1 MITYFTRYHLDK
13 SITMLNLLY
22 DKLIST
28 NKFIE
33 YKGKKQLMVDDY
45 ARNKVL
51 DKSYYYHL
59 FISSLRDTKIQY
71 NIYYNTV
78 YNISSI

>member
-1 MITYFTRYHLDK
+1 
-13 SITMLNLLY
+13 
-22 DKLIST
+22 
-28 NKFIE
+28 
-33 YKGKKQLMVDDY
+33 MVDDY

-51 DKSYYYHL
+51 GKSYYYHL